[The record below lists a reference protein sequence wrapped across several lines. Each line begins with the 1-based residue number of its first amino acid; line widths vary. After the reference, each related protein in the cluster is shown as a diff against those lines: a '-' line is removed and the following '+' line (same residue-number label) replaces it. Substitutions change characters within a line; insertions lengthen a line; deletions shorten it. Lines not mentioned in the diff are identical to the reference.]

1 MAVIIFCGVA
11 GKVLLADYRRLLV
24 NGLNLTQPSFVYAYL
39 ALLVQSG
46 KHLRLISPPS
56 PSHVCFSSRPAGFLQ
71 LIGCLGALRLSEKLL
86 NAYWLLLLILLL
98 GDAILG
104 IFWMFKFDRIM
115 QELQPMLRLVT
126 QSIKNMQKTLSCRRY
141 DTKPT
146 YNKTRHDLERGRY
159 FRLSFYWNR
168 SLRRID
174 IDGAVVGA
182 AWDVIGRQAFLG
194 WLWGGS
200 KVSQSEGR
208 FIKNVSSISRVSM
221 SHNPQTHPTFIHI
234 FSCKDFPCQI

>member
-46 KHLRLISPPS
+46 MIGAINNCSHDNNRLVI
-56 PSHVCFSSRPAGFLQ
+56 GFLQ

-86 NAYWLLLLILLL
+86 NAYWLLLLVLLL

-115 QELQPMLRLVT
+115 QELQPMLKWVT
-126 QSIKNMQKTLSCRRY
+126 RY
-141 DTKPT
+141 HKSQMIA
-146 YNKTRHDLERGRY
+146 E
-159 FRLSFYWNR
+159 
-168 SLRRID
+168 D
-174 IDGAVVGA
+174 I
-182 AWDVIGRQAFLG
+182 I
-194 WLWGGS
+194 
-200 KVSQSEGR
+200 SE
-208 FIKNVSSISRVSM
+208 
-221 SHNPQTHPTFIHI
+221 
-234 FSCKDFPCQI
+234 QIWH